1 MGSAPYRL
9 GQQNVYSATRGN
21 AYAQELPVKPWKEA
35 GVTPADWR
43 RAHRAVVALI
53 ADLVWRAR
61 GSKEARVLE
70 RDAAMQ
76 RLSRIA
82 EGDPEST
89 RYGLDL
95 AHAEDQHDRS

>member
-1 MGSAPYRL
+1 MCRL
-9 GQQNVYSATRGN
+9 GQQKVYATRCGN
-21 AYAQELPVKPWKEA
+21 KRAKPVRVKPWKEA
-35 GVTPADWR
+35 GVTLADWR
-43 RAHRAVVALI
+43 RAHRAVIRHV

-61 GSKEARVLE
+61 SSNETRTLE
-70 RDAAMQ
+70 REAAMQ

-95 AHAEDQHDRS
+95 AHSAEEEAER

>member
-1 MGSAPYRL
+1 M
-9 GQQNVYSATRGN
+9 
-21 AYAQELPVKPWKEA
+21 
-35 GVTPADWR
+35 
-43 RAHRAVVALI
+43 
-53 ADLVWRAR
+53 
-61 GSKEARVLE
+61 E

-95 AHAEDQHDRS
+95 AHAEDEHDNR

>member
-1 MGSAPYRL
+1 
-9 GQQNVYSATRGN
+9 
-21 AYAQELPVKPWKEA
+21 VKPWKEA
-35 GVTPADWR
+35 GVTRADWR
-43 RAHRAVVALI
+43 RAHRAVIGLV

-61 GSKEARVLE
+61 GSTETRTHE
-70 RDAAMQ
+70 REAAMQ

-95 AHAEDQHDRS
+95 AQSEEEHAER

>member
-1 MGSAPYRL
+1 VA
-9 GQQNVYSATRGN
+9 RGN
-21 AYAQELPVKPWKEA
+21 VVAHLICVKPWKEA

-53 ADLVWRAR
+53 ADLVWRTR
-61 GSKEARVLE
+61 GSKEARQME

-95 AHAEDQHDRS
+95 AHAEDEHTDR

>member
-1 MGSAPYRL
+1 M
-9 GQQNVYSATRGN
+9 
-21 AYAQELPVKPWKEA
+21 KPWKEA
-35 GVTPADWR
+35 GVTQADWR
-43 RAHRAVVALI
+43 RAHRAVVGLI

-61 GSKEARVLE
+61 GSKEARLSE
-70 RDAAMQ
+70 REAAMQ

-95 AHAEDQHDRS
+95 AHSDAEHVDR

>member
-1 MGSAPYRL
+1 LYRL
-9 GQQNVYSATRGN
+9 GQQTVYGAVGGN
-21 AYAQELPVKPWKEA
+21 EDANQIRVKPWREA

-43 RAHRAVVALI
+43 KAHRAVVALI
-53 ADLVWRAR
+53 ADLVWRTR
-61 GSKEARVLE
+61 GSKEARMLE

-95 AHAEDQHDRS
+95 AHAEDEHAGR

>member
-1 MGSAPYRL
+1 MYRL
-9 GQQNVYSATRGN
+9 GQQKVYSATRGN
-21 AYAQELPVKPWKEA
+21 GHANHFLVKPWREA
-35 GVTPADWR
+35 GVTAADWR

-53 ADLVWRAR
+53 ADLVWRTR
-61 GSKEARVLE
+61 GSKEARQME

-95 AHAEDQHDRS
+95 AHAEDEHDR